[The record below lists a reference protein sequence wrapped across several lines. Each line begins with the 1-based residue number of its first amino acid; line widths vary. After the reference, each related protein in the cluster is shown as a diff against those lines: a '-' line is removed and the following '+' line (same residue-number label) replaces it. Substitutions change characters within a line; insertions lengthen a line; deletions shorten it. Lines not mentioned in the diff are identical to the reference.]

1 MKTTINETIEA
12 DLHAIT
18 EMFAEEIVHGTASW
32 AYTPPTQNEM
42 MAKFK
47 RLTNDNYPWLTAR
60 LNEQIVGFSFAS
72 AYRPREGYR
81 FLVEDSIYVH
91 QDFRRHGVATQLLG
105 ALIEECTIRGYK
117 QMVAVIGD
125 SDNKGSISLH
135 EQLGFHHVGVLTNIG
150 YKFDRWLDSVLMQRA
165 L

>member
-18 EMFAEEIVHGTASW
+18 EMFAEEVVHGTASW

-81 FLVEDSIYVH
+81 FLVEDSIYVEK
-91 QDFRRHGVATQLLG
+91 DFGRHGIATRLRG
-105 ALIEECTIRGYK
+105 ALIEESTSRGYK

-125 SDNKGSISLH
+125 SNNRSSISLH
-135 EQLGFHHVGVLTNIG
+135 EQLGFHHVGVLTNVG